1 MLVHDDKLGRD
12 ASVLAGLLAPY
23 CARPMANHAAVV
35 SDHLHVAK
43 AFEEIALLL
52 ALSGQSAFK
61 VRAYERGARI
71 VMDLGEELTTKV
83 EDGTLTDVEGIGK
96 TIATQIAELTSTGT
110 SSVLEALRSEH
121 PPGVVE
127 LARIRGLT
135 IRRIRALHEGLG
147 ISSVE
152 ELRQACLEGKVR
164 ELRGFGVKTEEKL
177 LQAIDRAAQ
186 PKAQKPLLLPDA
198 EALAE
203 RVAKALRSVASQVLI
218 AGAVRRCEET
228 IVQID
233 LVVVATDIESVWQ
246 RVLRMP
252 WVTRIDREISS
263 ARLSQGVA
271 LVLHFTREDQLARE
285 LLTATGPDA
294 HVHALEE
301 RAAARGRS
309 LVELATGQG
318 EAAVYEALQTP
329 WVPPE
334 VRGGSDDLD
343 PSGYVDLLTPDS
355 IVGMV
360 HCHTVYSDGR
370 NTIEEMARAAESLG
384 MQYITITDHSP
395 SAHYARGVTLD
406 RLKEQWDEIARVQ
419 EGVSVRILRGTESDI
434 LADGALDYPDDVLE
448 RFDVVIAS
456 IHARHKLDRARMTE
470 RLTRAMGLP
479 IFKIWGHAL
488 GRILSSRD
496 PIDCDVPA
504 VLDALAG
511 ARGAIEVNADPHRLD
526 LPPLW
531 IPEARRR
538 GIPFVVSVD
547 AHSTRGLEV
556 FPLGVQMARRGG
568 LRRGEVLNTLPA
580 AEFAARV
587 RPAA

>member
-1 MLVHDDKLGRD
+1 V
-12 ASVLAGLLAPY
+12 
-23 CARPMANHAAVV
+23 N
-35 SDHLHVAK
+35 DHLHVAK

-52 ALSGQSAFK
+52 GFSGESAFK

-71 VMDLGEELTTKV
+71 VMDLGDELDTKI
-83 EDGTLTDVEGIGK
+83 EDGTLTEVEGIGK
-96 TIATQIAELTSTGT
+96 TIATQVAELTSTGT
-110 SSVLEALRSEH
+110 STVLEALRSKH
-121 PPGVVE
+121 PPGIVE

-135 IRRIRALHEGLG
+135 VRRIRALHEGLG

-164 ELRGFGVKTEEKL
+164 ELRGFGAKTEEKL

-186 PKAQKPLLLPDA
+186 PKAPKPLLLPDA
-198 EALAE
+198 EILAE
-203 RVAKALRSVASQVLI
+203 RIAKALRGVANEVLV

-228 IVQID
+228 IAQID
-233 LVVVATDIESVWQ
+233 LVVVADDLESVWQ
-246 RVLRMP
+246 RVVRMP
-252 WVTRIDREISS
+252 WVTRVDRESAT

-271 LVLHFTREDQLARE
+271 LVLHFTSAEQHTRE
-285 LLTATGPDA
+285 LLVATGPDS
-294 HVHALEE
+294 HLHALEE
-301 RAAARGRS
+301 RAAARGRT
-309 LVELATGQG
+309 LAELASAKG
-318 EAAVYEALQTP
+318 EIEVYEALETP

-334 VRGGSDDLD
+334 LRGGSDDLD
-343 PSGYVDLLTPDS
+343 PRGYVDLLTPDS
-355 IVGMV
+355 ILGMV

-370 NTIEEMARAAESLG
+370 NTIEEMARAAEALG

-395 SAHYARGVTLD
+395 SAHYARGVTVD

-419 EGVSVRILRGTESDI
+419 ESVSVRILRGTESDI
-434 LADGALDYPDDVLE
+434 LADGALDYSDDVLE

-504 VLDALAG
+504 VLDVLAS

-531 IPEARRR
+531 IPQARRR

-547 AHSTRGLEV
+547 AHSTRGLSV
-556 FPLGVQMARRGG
+556 LPLGVQMARRGG
-568 LRRGEVLNTLPA
+568 LRRDEVLNTLPA
-580 AEFAARV
+580 AEFVARV
-587 RPAA
+587 RPCAHPHS